1 MPEWVPESM
10 PELDMARAAGSNASS
25 SVSLRVVDSIHSS
38 VFCLGMS
45 WTMPTIGVARIKKK
59 DGFRGSGVWP
69 GLTASLPLA
78 LPGHFAPNQGNT
90 DCSTAS

>member
-1 MPEWVPESM
+1 ANRRRRAFAGFMPESLA
-10 PELDMARAAGSNASS
+10 ELGMKRAAGSNAFS
-25 SVSLRVVDSIHSS
+25 SVSLRVVDSIYSS

-78 LPGHFAPNQGNT
+78 
-90 DCSTAS
+90 